1 MAIAMRSYL
10 WIHVIAD
17 LELEDQI
24 LQVKYSIPL
33 YTVCYME
40 TQGDKILQK
49 GPKHIRKFCT
59 RGSKNFNKIEINY
72 PNILI

>member
-1 MAIAMRSYL
+1 MYVTEVQRGLFNHSYYTKHGYLTVTKNAWVYYMAIAMRSYL

-40 TQGDKILQK
+40 TPG
-49 GPKHIRKFCT
+49 G
-59 RGSKNFNKIEINY
+59 
-72 PNILI
+72 

>member
-40 TQGDKILQK
+40 TQGIKYFKGAQVYKKILFQGVQK
-49 GPKHIRKFCT
+49 FQQ
-59 RGSKNFNKIEINY
+59 N
-72 PNILI
+72 